1 MARIAF
7 EYDLDEP
14 GNVGIDFDLG
24 LADEETFDAA
34 TLIEILA
41 TGVDGVIVGC
51 WDDNDEREQVVLNVA
66 KMLLLANDARRGND
80 DVDF

>member
-1 MARIAF
+1 MARITF
-7 EYDLDEP
+7 NYDLDEP

-80 DVDF
+80 DEE

>member
-1 MARIAF
+1 MARITF
-7 EYDLDEP
+7 NYDPDEP

-66 KMLLLANDARRGND
+66 KMLLLANAARRGND
-80 DVDF
+80 DEE

>member
-1 MARIAF
+1 MARITF

-41 TGVDGVIVGC
+41 TGVDGVVVSC
-51 WDDNDEREQVVLNVA
+51 WDDNDEREQVVLHVA
-66 KMLLLANDARRGND
+66 KMLLIANDERKGVD
-80 DVDF
+80 DE